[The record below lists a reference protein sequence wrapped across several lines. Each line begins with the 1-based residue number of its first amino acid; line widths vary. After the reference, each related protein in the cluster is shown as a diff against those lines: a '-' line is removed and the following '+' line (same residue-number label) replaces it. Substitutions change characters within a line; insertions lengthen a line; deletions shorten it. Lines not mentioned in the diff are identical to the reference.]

1 MSIKYANNNSLSA
14 IDTQPSGLS
23 GSNIALI
30 STTTASS
37 SANVAITSG
46 IDSTYKEYQIHGIN
60 IHGQTDDRNLR
71 FITSTDS
78 GSSYGVATTSTAFR
92 ALHCEDGSEGNL
104 SYSASFDLA
113 QGTGAQ
119 LMNLMDASGADSCMN
134 FILTLYDWSNTTF
147 VKHWTCRSCS
157 VEGGADGEIDMFTAG
172 YVNTTSAVNA
182 IKFDMNSGNID
193 AGTFKLY
200 GVS

>member
-1 MSIKYANNNSLSA
+1 MATYASIKYDMDLS
-14 IDTQPSGLS
+14 
-23 GSNIALI
+23 SNATGAGAMTLL

-37 SANVAITSG
+37 SANIAITSG

-60 IHGQTDDRNLR
+60 IHGQTDDKNLR
-71 FITSTDS
+71 FITSTDG

-92 ALHCEDGSEGNL
+92 ALHCEDGTEGNI

-157 VEGGADGEIDMFTAG
+157 VEGGADGEIDMYTAG

>member
-1 MSIKYANNNSLSA
+1 MTMALLTTNTSSNAATSSFTSSIDN
-14 IDTQPSGLS
+14 
-23 GSNIALI
+23 
-30 STTTASS
+30 
-37 SANVAITSG
+37 
-46 IDSTYKEYQIHGIN
+46 TYKVYVFRFYDVN
-60 IHGQTDDRNLR
+60 PVTDGALLTFNA
-71 FITSTDS
+71 STDG

-92 ALHCEDGSEGNL
+92 ALHNEDGTEGNL
-104 SYSASFDLA
+104 SYSASFDLG

-147 VKHWTCRSCS
+147 VKHWICRSSS
-157 VEGGADGEIDMFTAG
+157 VEGGADGEIDMYTAG

-182 IKFDMNSGNID
+182 IKFDMNSGDID

-200 GVS
+200 GVV